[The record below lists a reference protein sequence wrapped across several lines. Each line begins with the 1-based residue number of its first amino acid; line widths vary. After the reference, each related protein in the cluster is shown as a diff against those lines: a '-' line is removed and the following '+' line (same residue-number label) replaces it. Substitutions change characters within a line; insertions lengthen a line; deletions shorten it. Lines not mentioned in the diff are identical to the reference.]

1 MDHSLRLFDVP
12 YQKCRYNFRGHVD
25 SINKVQ
31 FSKFNSI
38 FYSGSSDKTVSSWDI
53 RSGLLSQTFYGH
65 KNSINALQITENER
79 EIISVDSDG
88 LLKIWDVRTCK
99 EVGEVQCG
107 EYSSNGVAL
116 DPSGDLAFVAS
127 DDA

>member
-1 MDHSLRLFDVP
+1 M
-12 YQKCRYNFRGHVD
+12 
-25 SINKVQ
+25 
-31 FSKFNSI
+31 
-38 FYSGSSDKTVSSWDI
+38 T
-53 RSGLLSQTFYGH
+53 QTFYGH
-65 KNSINALQITENER
+65 KNSINSLQITENER

-99 EVGEVQCG
+99 ELGEVKCG
-107 EYSSNGVAL
+107 DYSANGVAL